1 MKRLLSRRLH
11 FWDNG
16 CLYSQQPFI
25 TSTIL
30 QRKPNGSKGQR
41 TKAMRHAGRS
51 STPTIPFVI
60 TVSQSNQELEALF
73 CYHDITKQPRAGSF
87 VVYYSIFKG
96 NQVLEALTLLY
107 LITTGHS
114 FPESPMKGHW
124 QQCQRVF
131 NETPRNLLASRR
143 GS

>member
-1 MKRLLSRRLH
+1 MQQL
-11 FWDNG
+11 
-16 CLYSQQPFI
+16 CLVYKSSFI
-25 TSTIL
+25 
-30 QRKPNGSKGQR
+30 NYYVFGSG
-41 TKAMRHAGRS
+41 A
-51 STPTIPFVI
+51 
-60 TVSQSNQELEALF
+60 EALF
-73 CYHDITKQPRAGSF
+73 CFHGVTKQSSAGSF
-87 VVYYSIFKG
+87 VVYYKIFKS